1 MIPSAFFNHLRD
13 GLFAKY
19 IDNKQCEVSAYML
32 GKGILCDCNIKKEFP
47 MFKFVFSN
55 NYVISFTFD
64 EMFEPYQSKCT
75 FLVRTRK
82 FYLER
87 FVFGLMF
94 LRKFKSVFDYEKKAI
109 TLYSENPFMKYS
121 QNNIIMFIMWGVI
134 CLLVTQCGLIAY
146 AKHKS

>member
-1 MIPSAFFNHLRD
+1 
-13 GLFAKY
+13 
-19 IDNKQCEVSAYML
+19 ML